1 MIAFHTDLDN
11 TLIYSY
17 KHDIGP
23 RKRNVELY
31 QGREISYIT
40 EETYHLLQLVKN
52 EMLIV
57 PTTTRTLE
65 QYQRIDLGIGPFPY
79 ALVCNG
85 GVLLINGVPDEAWYQ
100 DSLHLVSD
108 SREEMNLAME
118 LLEREPRRKFEL
130 RYIEKLFIF
139 TKCNDPETVV
149 NDLKTSLDTKYVD
162 VFSNGEKVYVVYAN
176 IGYNSPPRMK
186 EVIITKVGRKYV
198 TVKGLE
204 SYSSEYCYDD
214 DSNVFR
220 PKENYDISTLLY
232 SSKNSAE
239 EEIKRLQLKPKIST
253 IIQYKI
259 GSFSTE
265 DIKAI
270 YEIVKKYEK
279 SKN

>member
-1 MIAFHTDLDN
+1 MNNQSIKDF
-11 TLIYSY
+11 
-17 KHDIGP
+17 
-23 RKRNVELY
+23 NV
-31 QGREISYIT
+31 
-40 EETYHLLQLVKN
+40 
-52 EMLIV
+52 
-57 PTTTRTLE
+57 
-65 QYQRIDLGIGPFPY
+65 
-79 ALVCNG
+79 
-85 GVLLINGVPDEAWYQ
+85 
-100 DSLHLVSD
+100 
-108 SREEMNLAME
+108 
-118 LLEREPRRKFEL
+118 
-130 RYIEKLFIF
+130 
-139 TKCNDPETVV
+139 
-149 NDLKTSLDTKYVD
+149 
-162 VFSNGEKVYVVYAN
+162 GEKAYVVYAN

-270 YEIVKKYEK
+270 YEIVKKYENK
-279 SKN
+279 SYWRAKKCERYYSEVKASKRINGFTVVFIYGKSDKYVL

>member
-1 MIAFHTDLDN
+1 MNNQSIKDF
-11 TLIYSY
+11 
-17 KHDIGP
+17 
-23 RKRNVELY
+23 NV
-31 QGREISYIT
+31 
-40 EETYHLLQLVKN
+40 
-52 EMLIV
+52 
-57 PTTTRTLE
+57 
-65 QYQRIDLGIGPFPY
+65 
-79 ALVCNG
+79 
-85 GVLLINGVPDEAWYQ
+85 
-100 DSLHLVSD
+100 
-108 SREEMNLAME
+108 
-118 LLEREPRRKFEL
+118 
-130 RYIEKLFIF
+130 
-139 TKCNDPETVV
+139 
-149 NDLKTSLDTKYVD
+149 
-162 VFSNGEKVYVVYAN
+162 GEKAYVVYAN

-186 EVIITKVGRKYV
+186 EV

>member
-1 MIAFHTDLDN
+1 
-11 TLIYSY
+11 
-17 KHDIGP
+17 
-23 RKRNVELY
+23 
-31 QGREISYIT
+31 
-40 EETYHLLQLVKN
+40 
-52 EMLIV
+52 
-57 PTTTRTLE
+57 
-65 QYQRIDLGIGPFPY
+65 
-79 ALVCNG
+79 
-85 GVLLINGVPDEAWYQ
+85 
-100 DSLHLVSD
+100 
-108 SREEMNLAME
+108 MN
-118 LLEREPRRKFEL
+118 KQSIKDF
-130 RYIEKLFIF
+130 K
-139 TKCNDPETVV
+139 V
-149 NDLKTSLDTKYVD
+149 
-162 VFSNGEKVYVVYAN
+162 GEKAYVVYAN

>member
-23 RKRNVELY
+23 QKRNVELY

-85 GVLLINGVPDEAWYQ
+85 GVLLVNGVPDEAWYQ

-162 VFSNGEKVYVVYAN
+162 VFSNGESICSTAN
-176 IGYNSPPRMK
+176 P
-186 EVIITKVGRKYV
+186 E
-198 TVKGLE
+198 
-204 SYSSEYCYDD
+204 
-214 DSNVFR
+214 
-220 PKENYDISTLLY
+220 
-232 SSKNSAE
+232 
-239 EEIKRLQLKPKIST
+239 
-253 IIQYKI
+253 
-259 GSFSTE
+259 
-265 DIKAI
+265 
-270 YEIVKKYEK
+270 
-279 SKN
+279 